1 MKNNVIRRIQELCTE
16 RNISVY
22 RLAQLSDIP
31 QNTLSNMI
39 AEDRMPTVPTIEKI
53 CKGLNI
59 TLSQFFSSD
68 DIYPEF
74 TEDQKKLF
82 LIWESLSPGNKEL
95 AIKYL
100 ELIKEIQDKDQ

>member
-1 MKNNVIRRIQELCTE
+1 MKNNVIMRIKELCAE
-16 RNISVY
+16 RNISIY

-31 QNTLSNMI
+31 KNTLNNMI

-53 CKGLNI
+53 CRGLNI

-68 DIYPEF
+68 NIYPEF
-74 TEDQKKLF
+74 TEEQKKLF
-82 LIWESLSPGNKEL
+82 LVWDSLSPGNQEI

-100 ELIKEIQDKDQ
+100 ELMKELQDKD